1 MINKMTTNP
10 GIACICLFL
19 LALGFS
25 SCKQFVEVPAPVDQ
39 LNANEVFTDD
49 KTATSAIVGI
59 YSDMESSLPISTY
72 LTLLPGM
79 SADELTYT
87 SADQGFLQF
96 VNNSYLPDNPYA
108 ADVWGI
114 YSTVYKANACVL
126 GIQNSTGLPPA
137 TKNQLLGEAL
147 FSRAFCYFYLVN
159 LFGDVPLVI
168 STDYLKNDTLSRT
181 PSAKV
186 YAQIMLDLTEA
197 QALLSTDYPSDNRVR
212 PNVFTATALLSR
224 VYLYSNNWANAE
236 VQASSVINSG
246 LYTLS
251 ALGATF
257 LYSSNETIWQLMPV
271 SPYFNTQEAVIFIPG
286 DSTLIPAFPLTNGLV
301 NAFEIG
307 DQRLS
312 AWTGNTAIGNQVFY
326 YPAKYKN
333 SGGSLLTEYHIVF
346 RLAEQYL
353 IRAEARM
360 QQGNIP
366 GAIDDLN
373 AIRLRAGLTALSYSL
388 TPTQTAAAVQQERRI
403 ELFAELGHRWLDL
416 KRTSMVDPVLQALK
430 PSTWQ
435 SRSVLWPVPQGQIE
449 ENQSLSQNKGY

>member
-1 MINKMTTNP
+1 MATNP
-10 GIACICLFL
+10 SFTCICLFL
-19 LALGFS
+19 FALGSS

-39 LNANEVFTDD
+39 LNANDVFTDD

-59 YSDMESSLPISTY
+59 YSDMESSSPISTY

-79 SADELTYT
+79 SADELNYT
-87 SADQGFLQF
+87 SGDQGFLQF
-96 VNNSYLPDNPYA
+96 VDNGYLPDNPYSA
-108 ADVWGI
+108 NVWGI
-114 YSTVYKANACVL
+114 YSSVYKANACVQ
-126 GIQNSTGLPPA
+126 GIRHSTGLTPA
-137 TKNQLLGEAL
+137 IKDQLLGEAL

-168 STDYLKNDTLSRT
+168 STDYRKSDTSGRT
-181 PSAKV
+181 ASATV
-186 YAQIMLDLTEA
+186 YEQITLDLTEA
-197 QALLSTDYPSDNRVR
+197 QTLLSASYPSDNRVR
-212 PNVFTATALLSR
+212 PNIWTAASLLSR
-224 VYLYSNNWANAE
+224 VYLFTSNWVNAE
-236 VQASSVINSG
+236 SQASAVINSG
-246 LYTLS
+246 SYTLS
-251 ALGATF
+251 GLPSVF

-271 SPYFNTQEAVIFIPG
+271 NPYFNTQEAVIFIPG
-286 DSTLIPAFPLTNGLV
+286 APTQIPTFPLTSDLL
-301 NAFEIG
+301 NAFEPS
-307 DQRLS
+307 DQRLA
-312 AWTGNTAIGNQVFY
+312 AWTGNTTIGSQVFY

-333 SGGSLLTEYHIVF
+333 SGGSPLTEFHIVF

-373 AIRLRAGLTALSYSL
+373 AIRFRAGLTGLSSSL
-388 TPTQTAAAVQQERRI
+388 TQDQTAAAVQQERRI

-435 SRSVLWPVPQGQIE
+435 SRAVLWPVPQGQID
-449 ENQSLSQNKGY
+449 ENPSLTQNKGY